1 MDNPT
6 KPETAEQNTGR
17 ADVSQGANSN
27 LSTSDAGKNPAVKK
41 VVEAHQHSG
50 SEESDPAQQMD
61 ESGMLSP
68 QGQDPSDQQP
78 HETADSARMGQ
89 SGDDRNRER

>member
-17 ADVSQGANSN
+17 ADVSQGVNSN
-27 LSTSDAGKNPAVKK
+27 LSTSDAGQNPAVKK

-68 QGQDPSDQQP
+68 QGQQP
-78 HETADSARMGQ
+78 QEAPDSARMGQ
-89 SGDDRNRER
+89 SGDDRNRQER